1 MKFQVE
7 RIARAILGPGVSEPG
22 KFEKLNKDQT
32 GWITVSKRAHG
43 IR

>member
-1 MKFQVE
+1 MNFQE
-7 RIARAILGPGVSEPG
+7 EDCMCKGPGVSEPG

-32 GWITVSKRAHG
+32 GWIAVSERAHG